1 MKDLTISAKRQKHEL
16 IYLLVAFILANIFN
30 VAAIIT
36 YASPATE
43 LITSMFYVLTL
54 TVVLYVAW
62 TVLRLIVWGI
72 KKLFKPKKI

>member
-1 MKDLTISAKRQKHEL
+1 MKDLTITAKRQKREL
-16 IYLLVAFILANIFN
+16 AYLLAAFMLANAFN

-43 LITSMFYVLTL
+43 LVTSIFYVLTL
-54 TVVLYVAW
+54 TVVLYMAW
-62 TVLRLIVWGI
+62 TLARLMVWGI

>member
-1 MKDLTISAKRQKHEL
+1 MKDLAISAKRQKNEL
-16 IYLLVAFILANIFN
+16 IHLLVAFILANVFN

-62 TVLRLIVWGI
+62 TV
-72 KKLFKPKKI
+72 

>member
-1 MKDLTISAKRQKHEL
+1 MKDLTISAKWQKHEL
-16 IYLLVAFILANIFN
+16 AYLLIAFIFANVFN

-36 YASPATE
+36 YSSPATE
-43 LITSMFYVLTL
+43 VITSMFYVLTL
-54 TVVLYVAW
+54 TAVLYVAW